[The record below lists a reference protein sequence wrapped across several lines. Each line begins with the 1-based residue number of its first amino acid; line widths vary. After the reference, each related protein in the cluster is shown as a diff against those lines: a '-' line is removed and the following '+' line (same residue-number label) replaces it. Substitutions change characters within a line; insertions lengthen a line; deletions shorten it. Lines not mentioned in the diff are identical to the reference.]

1 MGCQRRTQM
10 AFCAESTRSGRG
22 DEASMKLARVDFEN
36 VMELEGSIEFPEGK
50 TVIVYGENK
59 AGKSNI
65 IHALRYAFLSKVV
78 GSRRASG
85 YDELKLVTG
94 REMAP
99 AEGVG
104 KITVDFEHD
113 GRQFEIRREIDRNRD
128 DNRILRKEADGF
140 R

>member
-1 MGCQRRTQM
+1 
-10 AFCAESTRSGRG
+10 
-22 DEASMKLARVDFEN
+22 MKLARVDFEN

-113 GRQFEIRREIDRNRD
+113 GRQFEIRREIDRIRLAAHVSFPGI
-128 DNRILRKEADGF
+128 RAGF
-140 R
+140 TPTTGLFLTAEGASNFSS